1 MLQLG
6 NQGFL
11 LQSLYLSNLTP
22 VHTKLLILSYSLC
35 FCTCCA
41 LSLTCPFPFVHLTN
55 VYLSGHCLEISL
67 LNCLPDSLGA
77 PFSVLSTSHVL
88 LLQHLPHC
96 IVITG
101 CVYFTIQRRKF
112 TFVPTASST
121 LSAIEE
127 VPAIS
132 VE

>member
-1 MLQLG
+1 MLQHG
-6 NQGFL
+6 KQGFL

-22 VHTKLLILSYSLC
+22 VHTKLLILSYSIC

-55 VYLSGHCLEISL
+55 VYLSGGCLEISL
-67 LNCLPDSLGA
+67 NCLPNSLGA
-77 PFSVLSTSHVL
+77 PFSVLSTSHML
-88 LLQHLPHC
+88 LLQHLSHC

-121 LSAIEE
+121 LSTIEE
-127 VPAIS
+127 VPAIL